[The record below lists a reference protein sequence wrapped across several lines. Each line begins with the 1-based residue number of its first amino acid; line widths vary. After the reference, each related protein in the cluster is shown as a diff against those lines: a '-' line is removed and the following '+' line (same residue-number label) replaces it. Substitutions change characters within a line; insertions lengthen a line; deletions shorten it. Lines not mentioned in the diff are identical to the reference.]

1 MSISWIL
8 KLMPWHHIADIVL
21 EVVQLVID
29 DEDNDFSDDLKTAV
43 SNTIDKAKDK
53 HPDVKK

>member
-21 EVVQLVID
+21 EVIQLVID
-29 DEDNDFSDDLKTAV
+29 DEDNDFQDDLKTAV
-43 SNTIDKAKDK
+43 SKTIDKAKGN
-53 HPDVKK
+53 HPDQ